1 MIIGSRVREERLK
14 RGLSQEELGKLIG
27 VSKVAISHY
36 ERGIEQPKI
45 NNLRKLIEILEIT
58 PNYILGNDIDIIC
71 ESDEVYHLRI
81 SKLELE
87 ILKQLRE
94 HQKLYNKLCDEPKRT
109 LDLIELKLKK
119 ENML

>member
-27 VSKVAISHY
+27 VSKVAISNY
-36 ERGIEQPKI
+36 EKGIEQPKMK
-45 NNLRKLIEILEIT
+45 NLRKLTEILEIT
-58 PNYILGNDIDIIC
+58 PNYILGNDIDTIC
-71 ESDEVYHLRI
+71 ESDEVYHLKI
-81 SKLELE
+81 SKEELE
-87 ILKQLRE
+87 ILKQLRQ

>member
-27 VSKVAISHY
+27 VSKVAISNY
-36 ERGIEQPKI
+36 EKGIEQPKMK
-45 NNLRKLIEILEIT
+45 NLRKLTEILEIT

-71 ESDEVYHLRI
+71 ESDEVYHLKI
-81 SKLELE
+81 SKEELE
-87 ILKQLRE
+87 ILKQLRQ